1 MKKVVIGIDIGGTN
15 TAFGLV
21 CEEGNIY
28 SQGRLSTRQYPDL
41 ERYQDELFI
50 AIQQLIRQT
59 DCDPEIIGVGIG
71 APNANYYKGT
81 IENAPN
87 LSWKEIVPFVEK
99 FKRFFPA
106 LPIVMTNDANA
117 AALGEKMYGAA
128 KEMDNFIVITLG
140 TGLGSGFVINGE
152 LLLGHYGFAG
162 ELGHV
167 IINHTGRVCGCGR
180 KGCLE
185 TYASATGIKRTV
197 FKLLAD
203 HMEPSEFRGIAY
215 NDLTAEMITN
225 AALNGDPL
233 AIEAYEYTGE
243 QLGRALAN
251 AVLITEPEAI
261 FLFGGLAKAGEYIFE
276 PTKRYMEQYMLE
288 NFRNKIELL
297 PSGIEEGN
305 AAILGA
311 AALIWNKL
319 AKENKSGL

>member
-1 MKKVVIGIDIGGTN
+1 
-15 TAFGLV
+15 
-21 CEEGNIY
+21 
-28 SQGRLSTRQYPDL
+28 
-41 ERYQDELFI
+41 
-50 AIQQLIRQT
+50 
-59 DCDPEIIGVGIG
+59 
-71 APNANYYKGT
+71 
-81 IENAPN
+81 
-87 LSWKEIVPFVEK
+87 
-99 FKRFFPA
+99 
-106 LPIVMTNDANA
+106 
-117 AALGEKMYGAA
+117 MYGAA

-140 TGLGSGFVINGE
+140 TGLGSGFVVNGE
-152 LLLGHYGFAG
+152 LLLGHNGFAG

-203 HMEPSEFRGIAY
+203 HMEASEFRGVSY
-215 NDLTAEMITN
+215 NDLTAAMITN

-261 FLFGGLAKAGEYIFE
+261 FLFGGLAKAGDYIFE
-276 PTKRYMEQYMLE
+276 PTKRYMEQYMLSH
-288 NFRNKIELL
+288 FRNKVKLL

-311 AALIWNKL
+311 AALIWNK
-319 AKENKSGL
+319 AGV

>member
-1 MKKVVIGIDIGGTN
+1 MQKIVIGIDIGGTN

-21 CEEGNIY
+21 CEEGRIY
-28 SQGRLSTRQYPDL
+28 GQGRLSTRDFPDI
-41 ERYQDELFI
+41 EQYQDELFM
-50 AIQQLIRQT
+50 AIQQLIRQVGSE
-59 DCDPEIIGVGIG
+59 CEIVGVGIG
-71 APNANYYKGT
+71 APNANYYHGT
-81 IENAPN
+81 IEDAPN
-87 LSWKEIVPFVEK
+87 LPWKGIVPFVEK
-99 FKRFFPA
+99 FRRFFPT
-106 LPIVMTNDANA
+106 LPIAITNDANA

-128 KEMDNFIVITLG
+128 RGMDNFIVVTLG
-140 TGLGSGFVINGE
+140 TGLGSGFVVNGE
-152 LLLGHYGFAG
+152 LLLGHNGFAG

-185 TYASATGIKRTV
+185 TYVSATGIKRTV

-203 HMEPSEFRGIAY
+203 HMEASEFRDISY
-215 NDLTAEMITN
+215 NDLTAAMITN

-261 FLFGGLAKAGEYIFE
+261 FLFGGLAKAGDYIFE
-276 PTKRYMEQYMLE
+276 PTKRYMEQYMLSH
-288 NFRNKIELL
+288 FRNKVKLL

-311 AALIWNKL
+311 AALIWNRHGK
-319 AKENKSGL
+319 

>member
-1 MKKVVIGIDIGGTN
+1 MKKIVIGIDIGGTN

-21 CEEGNIY
+21 CDEGKIY
-28 SQGRLSTRQYPDL
+28 GQGRLSTQQHPDVD
-41 ERYQDELFI
+41 RYQEELFLG
-50 AIQQLIRQT
+50 IQQLLRLVEFEY
-59 DCDPEIIGVGIG
+59 EIIGVGIG
-71 APNANYYKGT
+71 APNSNYYKGT
-81 IENAPN
+81 IEYPAN
-87 LSWKEIVPFVEK
+87 LPWPGVTPFVEK

-106 LPIVMTNDANA
+106 LPVVMTNDANA
-117 AALGEKMYGAA
+117 AALGEKIYGAA
-128 KEMDNFIVITLG
+128 KNLNNFVVITLG

-185 TYASATGIKRTV
+185 TYVSATGIKRTV

-203 HMEPSEFRGIAY
+203 KMGPSEFRYISY

-261 FLFGGLAKAGEYIFE
+261 FLFGGLTKAGPYIFE
-276 PTKRYMEQYMLE
+276 PTKRYMEQYMMTQ
-288 NFRNKIELL
+288 FRNKVDVL
-297 PSGIEEGN
+297 PSGIEQGN

-311 AALIWNKL
+311 AALIWNEML
-319 AKENKSGL
+319 RAGA

>member
-1 MKKVVIGIDIGGTN
+1 MRKIAIGIDIGGTN

-21 CEEGNIY
+21 CREGKVY
-28 SQGRLSTRQYPDL
+28 GEGRLSTQQYPDIDQ
-41 ERYQDELFI
+41 YQDELFM
-50 AIQQLIRQT
+50 AIQQLIRQSE
-59 DCDPEIIGVGIG
+59 CEGEIIGVGIG

-81 IENAPN
+81 IEDAPN
-87 LSWKEIVPFVEK
+87 LPWKGVVPFVEK
-99 FKRFFPA
+99 LKRFYPTI
-106 LPIVMTNDANA
+106 PIAITNDANA

-128 KEMDNFIVITLG
+128 KDMDNFIVITLG
-140 TGLGSGFVINGE
+140 TGLGSGFVVNGE
-152 LLLGHYGFAG
+152 LLLGHNGFAG

-203 HMEPSEFRGIAY
+203 HMEGSEFRGISY
-215 NDLTAEMITN
+215 NDLTAAMITN

-261 FLFGGLAKAGEYIFE
+261 FLFGGLAKAGDYIFE
-276 PTKRYMEQYMLE
+276 PTKRYMEQYMLSH
-288 NFRNKIELL
+288 FRNKVKLL

-311 AALIWNKL
+311 AALIWT
-319 AKENKSGL
+319 KEGI

>member
-1 MKKVVIGIDIGGTN
+1 MKQIVIGIDIGGTN

-21 CEEGNIY
+21 CREGKIY
-28 SQGRLSTRQYPDL
+28 GEGRLSTQQYPDI
-41 ERYQDELFI
+41 EQYQDELFM
-50 AIQQLIRQT
+50 AIQRLIRQSE
-59 DCDPEIIGVGIG
+59 CEGEIIGVGIG

-81 IENAPN
+81 IEDAPN
-87 LSWKEIVPFVEK
+87 LPWKGVVPFVEK
-99 FKRFFPA
+99 LKRFYPTI
-106 LPIVMTNDANA
+106 PIAITNDANA

-128 KEMDNFIVITLG
+128 KDMDNFIVITLG

-152 LLLGHYGFAG
+152 LLLGHNGFAG

-197 FKLLAD
+197 YKLLAD
-203 HMEPSEFRGIAY
+203 HMEASEFRGVSY
-215 NDLTAEMITN
+215 NDLTAAMITN

-261 FLFGGLAKAGEYIFE
+261 FLFGGLAKAGDYIFE
-276 PTKRYMEQYMLE
+276 PTKRYMEQYMLSH
-288 NFRNKIELL
+288 FRNKVKLL

-311 AALIWNKL
+311 AALIWNK
-319 AKENKSGL
+319 AGV